1 MDKLTALRVF
11 RRVVELNG
19 FVRAADDMSL
29 SKAAVSKNV
38 RELETALGTAL
49 LTRTTRSLSLTDAGA
64 RYFQQCCRILDSLEE
79 ADLEASAT
87 GSGMRGRLRITAPMS
102 LGLESLT
109 RRLFRFQD
117 RYPGLAL
124 DLVLSDQSLD
134 LVDGGY
140 DLALRGSGG
149 LRDSSLKARRLCQLD
164 RVLCAAPSYLET
176 TPAITH
182 PQDLKAQDCLIF
194 SYAASPA
201 IWQFER
207 GGAREDVDV
216 TGRLA
221 INNSIALRA
230 AVLAGRGVVLI
241 PRFLVRSELAEGT
254 LTALLPDWSAAT
266 QAVYAVYPDH
276 RESSPKVRALID
288 FLVQDFAERP
298 L

>member
-1 MDKLTALRVF
+1 MDKFTALRVF

-19 FVRAADDMSL
+19 FVRAADDMNL

-109 RRLFRFQD
+109 QRLIRFQD
-117 RYPGLAL
+117 RFPGLAL

-149 LRDSSLKARRLCQLD
+149 LRDSSLKARRLSQLD

-194 SYAASPA
+194 SYAARPA

-216 TGRLA
+216 AGRLA
-221 INNSIALRA
+221 INNSIALRT

-241 PRFLVRSELAEGT
+241 PRFLVRSELAEGR
-254 LTALLPDWSAAT
+254 LTALLPDWSAAS